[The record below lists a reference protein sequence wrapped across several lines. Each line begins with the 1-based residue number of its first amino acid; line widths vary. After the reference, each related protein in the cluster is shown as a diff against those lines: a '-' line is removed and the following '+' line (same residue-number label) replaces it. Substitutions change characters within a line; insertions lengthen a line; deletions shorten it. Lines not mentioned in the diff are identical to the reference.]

1 MKKLLAIFCVL
12 AVFASTAVA
21 APKKSKVKGSKI
33 GVSMPTKDLQRWNQ
47 DGANMKA
54 QLEAAY
60 RKQQQEISQLKD
72 TGVKGLCYKSGKK
85 ALEEKDR
92 DDWYGCE
99 RSNFCP
105 HCGADMRKKV

>member
-54 QLEAAY
+54 QLEAAGY
-60 RKQQQEISQLKD
+60 KVDLQYAANDIPTQVSQIENMITGNCKVLVIAAIDGSALKS
-72 TGVKGLCYKSGKK
+72 LWC
-85 ALEEKDR
+85 LI
-92 DDWYGCE
+92 
-99 RSNFCP
+99 
-105 HCGADMRKKV
+105 